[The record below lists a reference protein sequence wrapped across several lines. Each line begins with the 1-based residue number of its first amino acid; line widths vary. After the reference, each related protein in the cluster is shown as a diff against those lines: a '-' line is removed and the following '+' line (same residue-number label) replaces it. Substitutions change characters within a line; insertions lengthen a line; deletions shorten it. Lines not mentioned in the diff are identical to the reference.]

1 MIFILDE
8 WIIEDLRGIN
18 KEEKQKQSFLF
29 LEKNYQKCDK
39 IVVVE
44 NSKFFDKIWK
54 LSEEACNDIL
64 KKKII
69 AFIKSYFLYN
79 KEKSY
84 RIDLSDIENV
94 FINNMDDLNYI
105 LKDVNPDDHYIVKAY
120 FYLSQKNQNEQNK
133 QNKQIIIITTDEP
146 LKEILQKFKILVY
159 HRDQF
164 IHNY

>member
-29 LEKNYQKCDK
+29 LEKIYQKCDK

-64 KKKII
+64 KKK
-69 AFIKSYFLYN
+69 
-79 KEKSY
+79 
-84 RIDLSDIENV
+84 
-94 FINNMDDLNYI
+94 NNC
-105 LKDVNPDDHYIVKAY
+105 
-120 FYLSQKNQNEQNK
+120 FYKKLFS
-133 QNKQIIIITTDEP
+133 I
-146 LKEILQKFKILVY
+146 
-159 HRDQF
+159 
-164 IHNY
+164 